1 MCVFAKPAQQIANE
15 LDLIYTGLLC
25 SLTTHYSPPKRI
37 LN

>member
-15 LDLIYTGLLC
+15 LDLISTGLLC
-25 SLTTHYSPPKRI
+25 FLITRYSPPKRI